1 MAQHEMFDSSRVV
14 TEEHDFQIEIDR
26 NDIIIEEL
34 NEEVKQHKK
43 TITELEDII
52 TKFKKFYTGWEK
64 FKHHL
69 GL

>member
-1 MAQHEMFDSSRVV
+1 MTDQSDVS
-14 TEEHDFQIEIDR
+14 
-26 NDIIIEEL
+26 IEEL
-34 NEEVKQHKK
+34 NEEIKQHKK
-43 TITELEDII
+43 TIAELEGII